1 MTQTPDYGAGQRTR
15 EHDELDPRTWDAP
28 GRNAV
33 VGDDERDPDRREL
46 RALIGQYVSLAGFPA
61 DGRRLAQYAADQD
74 APEPVLEQ
82 LGTLEPDRSFETAR
96 DLWLAL
102 DLEAETRF

>member
-1 MTQTPDYGAGQRTR
+1 MTQTPEDGAGQRIR
-15 EHDELDPRTWDAP
+15 ERDELDPRSWDAP
-28 GRNAV
+28 GRSTAV
-33 VGDDERDPDRREL
+33 ADDERDPDRREL

-61 DGRRLAQYAADQD
+61 DGRRLVQFAVERD
-74 APEPVLEQ
+74 APELVLEQ
-82 LGTLEPDRSFETAR
+82 LATLEPDRSFETAR